1 MQEVVMDSPENIKI
15 VDSVL
20 FTKAVGSVADVST
33 DLSLPEG
40 QDISELIEDQNEKEK
55 DAQENKENN

>member
-1 MQEVVMDSPENIKI
+1 MDSPENIKI